1 MSEKNYLDKTG
12 ALYEAIKIKA
22 YVASNY
28 ATQSMLTSLS
38 SVESTLNST
47 QNSQLGSLS
56 NENINRQSDIASL
69 SESLSEQAD
78 DIASLA
84 QAQSEAGGNVG
95 ARLDSLSNEN
105 VSQASDIASLS
116 LSMSEFDD
124 NIASLSSVQSE
135 ALIDIG
141 RQQIITNSLASQ
153 NSTED
158 ANIASLS
165 SENSTQTVEINSL
178 SSAEVEIK
186 SELVE
191 LGSEVADKTEIDDTA
206 TTTENTWSASK
217 IQSIVN
223 ALNSLTFAVVSVLPT
238 TDISTRTIYL
248 VPRTTAQTNNTFD
261 EYMYIN
267 NQWEIIGNTDVDLS
281 GYVQDSDLVPITNAE
296 IDAMWD

>member
-38 SVESTLNST
+38 NAESSLNST
-47 QNSQLGSLS
+47 QNSQLSSLS
-56 NENINRQSDIASL
+56 TENINRQSDIASL

-116 LSMSEFDD
+116 LSMSELDD
-124 NIASLSSVQSE
+124 NIASLSTAQSE
-135 ALIDIG
+135 IDGTQNSSIS
-141 RQQIITNSLASQ
+141 SLAIQ
-153 NSTED
+153 NSTQTVD
-158 ANIASLS
+158 ISSLTS
-165 SENSTQTVEINSL
+165 QNSTQTVEINSL

-191 LGSEVADKTEIDDTA
+191 LGSEVADKTEIDDSA
-206 TTTENTWSASK
+206 TTTDNTWSASK

-248 VPRTTAQTNNTFD
+248 VPRTTAQTNNSFD

-267 NQWEIIGNTDVDLS
+267 NKWEIIGNTDVDLS
-281 GYVQDSDLVPITNAE
+281 GYVQDSDLVPITDAE